1 MVVVAAASSTPST
14 SSTPHPPTTG
24 TLPFPNSALTFV
36 PSGSITSFPRSLF
49 RSVYETDGAKVLVDD
64 VSLEFLQ
71 GATVDYAQ
79 ELIRSSFTVSENPNT
94 EAHCGCGS
102 SFMAK

>member
-1 MVVVAAASSTPST
+1 M
-14 SSTPHPPTTG
+14 TG
-24 TLPFPNSALTFV
+24 TLPFPHSALTFV
-36 PSGSITSFPRSLF
+36 PRGSSTSFPRSLF